1 MPVMQHLLVAPRCVS
16 FYTTKAIRGKE
27 RIQMCKMYLRNFTRF
42 LCPKMSRISFV
53 RLQAVIAGVEGLR
66 GVVAAYIEPAAMP
79 RAASDPNVS
88 LLTSPSLG
96 LRCLWH
102 TYTWKPRPGSEGH
115 DYVQIYI
122 EQPHTLSL
130 QPWWKKPCRKRGEKR
145 PFDMTLLFP
154 CCALPTTMRGA
165 CPHHKGQLL

>member
-1 MPVMQHLLVAPRCVS
+1 MQHLLVAPRCVS
-16 FYTTKAIRGKE
+16 FYTTEAIRGKE

-53 RLQAVIAGVEGLR
+53 RLQAVIGVE

-96 LRCLWH
+96 LRCL
-102 TYTWKPRPGSEGH
+102 
-115 DYVQIYI
+115 
-122 EQPHTLSL
+122 
-130 QPWWKKPCRKRGEKR
+130 
-145 PFDMTLLFP
+145 
-154 CCALPTTMRGA
+154 
-165 CPHHKGQLL
+165 

>member
-1 MPVMQHLLVAPRCVS
+1 MQHLLVAPRCVS

-53 RLQAVIAGVEGLR
+53 RLQAVIGVEGG

-96 LRCLWH
+96 LRCL
-102 TYTWKPRPGSEGH
+102 
-115 DYVQIYI
+115 
-122 EQPHTLSL
+122 
-130 QPWWKKPCRKRGEKR
+130 
-145 PFDMTLLFP
+145 
-154 CCALPTTMRGA
+154 
-165 CPHHKGQLL
+165 